1 MRRFRLAS
9 PGLLL
14 SCLAMAAQAQA
25 QTQSAPPI
33 KPGLWEVKSER
44 LVNGQPMPDMAQ
56 RMKDMPPEARA
67 RMEAAMKARGG
78 PTGGLKICHTKE
90 SLDQGRWQEAQTRC
104 KTDVGSRSG
113 SVWKWHSSCG
123 EPMPSETDGEVTF
136 TSPESYAV
144 KTSTTMTMKGQPRTS
159 QMTMTATWLGSD
171 CGTVKPMT
179 APAGTPAKP

>member
-1 MRRFRLAS
+1 MRHFRLAS
-9 PGLLL
+9 LGLLL
-14 SCLAMAAQAQA
+14 SCHGIAVQAQNG
-25 QTQSAPPI
+25 PPI
-33 KPGLWEVKSER
+33 KPGLWEVQSER

-67 RMEAAMKARGG
+67 RMEAAMKARAG

-113 SVWKWHSSCG
+113 SVWKWHSSCAG
-123 EPMPSETDGEVTF
+123 PTPSETDGEVTF
-136 TSPESYAV
+136 ISPESYAV

-159 QMTMTATWLGSD
+159 QMTMTAKWLGSE
-171 CGTVKPMT
+171 CGAVKPMT
-179 APAGTPAKP
+179 APAGSAAKP

>member
-1 MRRFRLAS
+1 MRPFRLRLAS
-9 PGLLL
+9 LGLLL
-14 SCLAMAAQAQA
+14 SSHGIAVQAQN
-25 QTQSAPPI
+25 APPI
-33 KPGLWEVKSER
+33 KPGLWEVHSER

-78 PTGGLKICHTKE
+78 PNGGMKICHTKE

-113 SVWKWHSSCG
+113 SVWKWHSSCA
-123 EPMPSETDGEVTF
+123 EPMASETDGEVTF

-144 KTSTTMTMKGQPRTS
+144 KTSTTMTMKGQARSS
-159 QMTMTATWLGSD
+159 QMTMTAKWLGSD
-171 CGTVKPMT
+171 CGTVKPVT
-179 APAGTPAKP
+179 APAGSGKP